1 MKTKLFLIVFALFT
15 GSLMFAQ
22 SANPTT
28 SDCDKIVLK
37 KIKKNMTKLDV
48 KDYVDEGQRI
58 YVVLTCT
65 VDEDKNVVPVSAEG
79 INDKLNEAVIENL
92 EESPVTCNNH
102 PTGKPFSVLL
112 TFKHIPW
119 DL

>member
-1 MKTKLFLIVFALFT
+1 MKTKLFLIVIALFT

-22 SANPTT
+22 STNSET
-28 SDCDKIVLK
+28 SDCDKQVLK
-37 KIKKNMTKLDV
+37 KIKKIMNYIDV
-48 KDYVDEGQRI
+48 KDYVEEGHRI

-65 VDEDKNVVPVSAEG
+65 VDENKNVVPMNTEG
-79 INDKLNEAVIENL
+79 VNEKLNDAVTENF
-92 EESPVTCNNH
+92 EEYPITCNNH

-119 DL
+119 D

>member
-1 MKTKLFLIVFALFT
+1 MFALFT

-37 KIKKNMTKLDV
+37 KIKKNMNKLDV
-48 KDYVDEGQRI
+48 KDYVEEGQRI

-65 VDEDKNVVPVSAEG
+65 VDEDKNVVALSTEGVSE
-79 INDKLNEAVIENL
+79 KLNDAVKENL
-92 EESPVTCNNH
+92 QEFPITCNNH

-119 DL
+119 NL

>member
-1 MKTKLFLIVFALFT
+1 MKTKLFLFVIALFA
-15 GSLMFAQ
+15 GSVMFAQ
-22 SANPTT
+22 SSTPGS
-28 SDCDKIVLK
+28 SDCDSKVLK

-48 KDYVDEGQRI
+48 KDYVDEGKRI

-65 VDEDKNVVPVSAEG
+65 VDEDKNVVALNAEG
-79 INDKLNEAVIENL
+79 VNEELNSAVTQNL
-92 EESPVTCNNH
+92 EAYPITCNNH

-119 DL
+119 EL